1 MDVFI
6 SVSGL
11 RKAAALAHVLREHV
25 RDAVKA
31 GVQPL
36 AHGLP
41 EMHVA
46 DLGADMNV
54 MQRAQSEAQ
63 LLLASDPELS
73 APEHA
78 ALRQSVERML
88 RVNADSFN

>member
-1 MDVFI
+1 
-6 SVSGL
+6 
-11 RKAAALAHVLREHV
+11 
-25 RDAVKA
+25 
-31 GVQPL
+31 
-36 AHGLP
+36 
-41 EMHVA
+41 MHVA